1 MMHLH
6 LVLFVLLTIALAA
19 KPGSLQEIVED
30 DKLKFIFVGGK
41 GGVGKTT
48 TSAALAMLIAE
59 NMKNR
64 ASKQD
69 KVLLVST
76 DPAHSLSD
84 AFNQDFSSNGTGV
97 PVMGYDRVSVI
108 ELNPKKALDKEMVFW
123 IRLAKQAG
131 LDEYV
136 SQMSGLTKWL
146 VSLPGIDEATALST
160 IVNRLQSSRYG
171 AVIFDTAPTGH
182 TLKLLEL
189 PPVLQAGL
197 EQIQNAGGLMFQLKS
212 MMSMFNQPMKD
223 SPNKLKKNFEKRI
236 ELYKAGV
243 QQVADMLQNH
253 VTTTFVTVCIAE
265 HLSIAESKRLLVDLA
280 KNNVRST
287 HIVVNQMIQDIHEP
301 GDVELVHADMSLPEA
316 VRARVSGS
324 LNLLT
329 QRQALQRRHL
339 MELLNDPEVSQTV
352 VEVPMLAQEPAGR
365 EALEGF
371 AKVLLPEKV
380 PIDRSELDRSEL

>member
-1 MMHLH
+1 M
-6 LVLFVLLTIALAA
+6 
-19 KPGSLQEIVED
+19 
-30 DKLKFIFVGGK
+30 
-41 GGVGKTT
+41 
-48 TSAALAMLIAE
+48 
-59 NMKNR
+59 
-64 ASKQD
+64 
-69 KVLLVST
+69 
-76 DPAHSLSD
+76 
-84 AFNQDFSSNGTGV
+84 
-97 PVMGYDRVSVI
+97 
-108 ELNPKKALDKEMVFW
+108 
-123 IRLAKQAG
+123 
-131 LDEYV
+131 
-136 SQMSGLTKWL
+136 GLTKWL
-146 VSLPGIDEATALST
+146 VNLPGIDEATALST

-253 VTTTFVTVCIAE
+253 VTTTFITVCIAE

-301 GDVELVHADMSLPEA
+301 GDVEMVHADTSLPEA

-380 PIDRSELDRSEL
+380 LIDRSELDRSEL